1 MEYASHD
8 PEICEHASAVAIDGH
23 AVLLFG
29 APGCGKSDLALRLIA
44 EGARLI
50 ADDQTRIFRR
60 DGTLY
65 AVCPERIAGM
75 MEVRGLGLVTV
86 PGAAA
91 PGDAFPVALA
101 VNLVAD
107 PARVERMPDSLSREI
122 LGVEVP
128 AITVF
133 SFAASAS
140 RVVGV
145 ALEAVLG
152 RRERVN

>member
-1 MEYASHD
+1 MEHAPHD
-8 PEICEHASAVAIDGH
+8 LEICEHASAVAIDGH

-50 ADDQTRIFRR
+50 ADDQTRIFCR
-60 DGTLY
+60 DGFLR
-65 AVCPERIAGM
+65 AACPRTIAGM
-75 MEVRGLGLVTV
+75 MEVRGIGLVTV

-91 PGDAFPVALA
+91 PEDAFPVALA
-101 VNLVAD
+101 VDLVAD
-107 PARVERMPDSLSREI
+107 PAQVARMPDSFSREI

-128 AITVF
+128 AVTVF

-140 RVVGV
+140 RVVTV

-152 RRERVN
+152 RRDRVN